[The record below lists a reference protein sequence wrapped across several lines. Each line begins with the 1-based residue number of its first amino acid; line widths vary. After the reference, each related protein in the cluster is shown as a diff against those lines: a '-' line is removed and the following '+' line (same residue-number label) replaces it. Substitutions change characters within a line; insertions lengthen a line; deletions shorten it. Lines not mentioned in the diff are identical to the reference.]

1 MQTEKELSVPDGLPS
16 TRRQFVKNAVGIT
29 TVTALGGY
37 AALSGTS
44 RQARKGRTPV
54 RLWHLLSAEWLE
66 PLERAVGRFNESQG
80 RYEVVPLLLTGSEAD
95 SKLLLSVAG
104 GDPPDVM
111 LAWTQGT
118 SVWGQGGLLQPLDRF
133 MTTEEKQTF
142 LTEAYPVVR
151 KSGWHKGHLYGITM
165 GFDLFVCYYRA
176 DHFRQAGLDPD
187 RFPTTLEE
195 LVAVGDKLN
204 RFDSSGRITR
214 LGFLPQTFQHYV
226 ASFGG
231 GFYDEQTKQVT
242 LNTPDNLRALEFL
255 VETRRRLGLKEVIRF
270 QSGLASDS
278 GASWPF
284 ISGTYSITLDGEWR
298 VEQIRRYA
306 PQLEY
311 RTIPLPP
318 PAGGRSLASFSDIN
332 YLVIPTGAR
341 QPDGAWEFIKFWTG
355 LDNQERAAE
364 FFPWYGWM
372 PLFPKSAQAPV
383 YKAWLQTV
391 EQYRTFLRVAE
402 SENIVT
408 TPPVPYQLYLRD
420 RIDRADDLAMRGTLT
435 PRQALEQLEAD
446 IAQERARRRK
456 LGYEE

>member
-1 MQTEKELSVPDGLPS
+1 MEIEEPLSPPEAPFS
-16 TRRQFVKNAVGIT
+16 PRRQFIKNAVGVAA
-29 TVTALGGY
+29 VTALCGY
-37 AALSGTS
+37 TALSGTS
-44 RQARKGRTPV
+44 RQARKDRTTV
-54 RLWHLLSAEWLE
+54 RLWHLLAAEWLE

-111 LAWTQGT
+111 LTWTQGT

-133 MTTEEKQTF
+133 MTPAEKRTF

-151 KSGWHKGHLYGITM
+151 KSGWHRGHLYGITM

-176 DHFRQAGLDPD
+176 DHFREAGLDPD
-187 RFPTTLEE
+187 HFPATLEE
-195 LVAVGDKLN
+195 LVAAGDKLN
-204 RFDSSGRITR
+204 RFDSAGKITR
-214 LGFLPQTFQHYV
+214 IGFLPQTFHHYV

-231 GFYDEQTKQVT
+231 GFYDEKTQQVT
-242 LNTPDNLRALEFL
+242 LNTPENLRALEFL

-284 ISGTYSITLDGEWR
+284 ISGTYSVTLDGEWR
-298 VEQIRRYA
+298 VEQMRRYA
-306 PQLEY
+306 PHLEY
-311 RTIPLPP
+311 RTTPLPP
-318 PAGGRSLASFSDIN
+318 PKGGKSLASFADIN

-383 YKAWLQTV
+383 YDKWLQTV
-391 EQYRTFLRVAE
+391 KPYRTFLQVAE

-420 RIDRADDLAMRGTLT
+420 RIERADDLAVRGTLT

-446 IAQERARRRK
+446 IAQERVRRRR
-456 LGYEE
+456 LGYEA

>member
-1 MQTEKELSVPDGLPS
+1 MATDPYPPSPENPSS
-16 TRRQFVKNAVGIT
+16 TRRQFVINAAGVT
-29 TVTALGGY
+29 AATALGVY
-37 AALSGTS
+37 TAFSGPP

-54 RLWHLLSAEWLE
+54 RLWHLLSEEWLE

-80 RYEVVPLLLTGSEAD
+80 RYDVIPLLLTGSEAD
-95 SKLLLSVAG
+95 SKLLLAVAG

-111 LAWTQGT
+111 LTWTQGT
-118 SVWGQGGLLQPLDRF
+118 SVWGQSGLLQPLDRF
-133 MTTEEKQTF
+133 MTAEEKRAF
-142 LTEAYPVVR
+142 LAEAYPIVR
-151 KSGWHKGHLYGITM
+151 KSGWYKGHLYGITM
-165 GFDLFVCYYRA
+165 GFDLFTCYYRT
-176 DHFRQAGLDPD
+176 DHFQEAGLDPD
-187 RFPTTLEE
+187 HFPTTLEE
-195 LVAVGDKLN
+195 LAAVGEKLN
-204 RFDSSGRITR
+204 HFDKFGKITR
-214 LGFLPQTFQHYV
+214 LGFLPQTFSHYV

-231 GFYDEQTKQVT
+231 GFYDEQTQQVT
-242 LNTPDNLRALEFL
+242 LNTPENLRALEFL
-255 VETRRRLGLKEVIRF
+255 VETRKRLGLQEVIRF

-306 PQLEY
+306 HDLKY
-311 RTIPLPP
+311 RTVPLPAP
-318 PAGGRSLASFSDIN
+318 KGGKPLASFSDIN

-383 YKAWLQTV
+383 YDKWLQTV
-391 EQYRTFLRVAE
+391 PNYRTFLRVAE
-402 SENIVT
+402 SENIVA

-420 RIDRADDLAMRGTLT
+420 QIENAGDLALRGTLT
-435 PRQALEQLEAD
+435 PRQALEKLEAD
-446 IAQERARRRK
+446 IAQERDRRRK